1 MRILVLGPQDVF
13 PTNDGGT
20 ESTYGALSALAR
32 DNDIYFA
39 FPRSPLTP
47 ASDALYEAIGVKALP
62 LAYTPRDTLGGII
75 LSSVRLRPFKFEKY
89 CTRAAMLELADAIK
103 GIEFDALICITAHT
117 AGLGLSVRR
126 HLGAEWPVIL
136 REHNIEYQLASS
148 YAEARGAVE
157 RWMALRY
164 SYLVKRREQQLW
176 RLCDAVAFITDSELS
191 EAISSKAPGN
201 FIYLP
206 EGTRPPVVRNYAP
219 HAARDGVLILFNPR
233 ALQNVINL
241 RTFILTYWS
250 QIRPD
255 CRTALR
261 VTGVTNDEL
270 QTILGLNVAELDA
283 LNVTGI
289 GFQSDLA
296 AQFEQSVALIAPTFV
311 GGGIRKKI
319 LESMSNGLPV
329 IASYLDLRSSSFF
342 IDGQNIVGFGD
353 VDTLTLAMQE
363 MSSTAKWDNFA
374 ANGKKTV
381 AKHASWDAFVDVLLP
396 EIRRLTTRGNHG

>member
-32 DNDIYFA
+32 NHDIYFA

-47 ASDALYEAIGVKALP
+47 ASDGLYEAIGVKPLP
-62 LAYTPRDTLGGII
+62 LAFTPLDTLGGIL

-148 YAEARGAVE
+148 YADARGPVE
-157 RWMALRY
+157 RWLALRY

-176 RLCDAVAFITDSELS
+176 RLCDAVAFITDRELS
-191 EAISSKAPGN
+191 DAISSKALGN

-206 EGTRPPVVRNYAP
+206 EGTRPPVVRNDAP

-250 QIRPD
+250 QIRPAG
-255 CRTALR
+255 RPPLR

-270 QTILGLNVAELDA
+270 QALVGLNGAELDA

-296 AQFEQSVALIAPTFV
+296 AQFEQSVALIAPTFI

-329 IASYLDLRSSSFF
+329 VASHLDVRSSSFF
-342 IDGQNIVGFGD
+342 VDGENILGFGD
-353 VDTLTLAMQE
+353 VDTLAAAMQK
-363 MSSTAKWDNFA
+363 MSSPATWGDIA
-374 ANGKKTV
+374 ANGRETV
-381 AKHASWDAFVDVLLP
+381 AKHASWDAFVDVLVP
-396 EIRRLTTRGNHG
+396 EIRRLSTRGNHG